1 MDLASFAVALLG
13 GILIG
18 ILIGMFSER
27 HRLHEFVKR
36 EREWATQQ
44 TVRADKAVDQL
55 ILQSGGTPISALAQA
70 EEEQRNVAETGHRA
84 DQDEIFAEE
93 TGTDPGPEEPP
104 E

>member
-1 MDLASFAVALLG
+1 MELVSFTLALLG
-13 GILIG
+13 G

-27 HRLHEFVKR
+27 HRLHDFVKR

-44 TVRADKAVDQL
+44 TARADRAVDQL

-70 EEEQRNVAETGHRA
+70 EQEQRKELDVANHDE
-84 DQDEIFAEE
+84 QNEIFADE